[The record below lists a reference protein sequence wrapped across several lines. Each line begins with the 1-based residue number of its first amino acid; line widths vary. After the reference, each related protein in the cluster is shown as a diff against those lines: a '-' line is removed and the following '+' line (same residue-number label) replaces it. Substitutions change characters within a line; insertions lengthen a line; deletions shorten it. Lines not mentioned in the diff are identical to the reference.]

1 MFREKEIITLLEKI
15 DTKLS
20 NILALQK
27 AKRIKDATKK
37 RGGVNKNV

>member
-27 AKRIKDATKK
+27 SKRSKEAVKTKK
-37 RGGVNKNV
+37 AGE

>member
-1 MFREKEIITLLEKI
+1 MLREKEIITLLEKI

-27 AKRIKDATKK
+27 SKRIKEAVKIKK
-37 RGGVNKNV
+37 AGE

>member
-27 AKRIKDATKK
+27 SKRIKEASKTQKV
-37 RGGVNKNV
+37 GE

>member
-27 AKRIKDATKK
+27 SKRIKEAVKAQK
-37 RGGVNKNV
+37 VGE

>member
-1 MFREKEIITLLEKI
+1 MFREKEIIALLEKI

-27 AKRIKDATKK
+27 SKMIKEASKIQK
-37 RGGVNKNV
+37 VGE